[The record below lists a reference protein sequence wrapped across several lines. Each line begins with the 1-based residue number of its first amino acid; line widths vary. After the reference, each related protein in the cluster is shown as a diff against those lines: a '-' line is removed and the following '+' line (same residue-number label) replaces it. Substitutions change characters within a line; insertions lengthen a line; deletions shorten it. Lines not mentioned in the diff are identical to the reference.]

1 VQPVV
6 GERAMSAIRW
16 QDVGIALVTIT
27 VLTLAWELVVRVFNV
42 PLFLFPPP
50 SLVFLDLVQRWELY
64 ATHTWVTLYETVIGF
79 LVAVVLG
86 IGAGILIVYSR
97 WLQSILYPI
106 VVVLQIVPKVA
117 IAPLLLI
124 WLGYGLQ
131 SKVVVALLV
140 AFFPIVVTTVTGL
153 RAVEQDLL
161 DLVRVLRG
169 SRWQEFTRVRFPSAL
184 PFIFSGLKVAITL
197 AVIGAI
203 IGEFVG
209 GNAGLGYLIIIANS
223 EMRTQMSFAAL
234 LLLSAMGLALFGL
247 IILVE
252 RWLIPWGVTDEEQ
265 IPVGVV

>member
-1 VQPVV
+1 
-6 GERAMSAIRW
+6 MSAVRW
-16 QDVGIALVTIT
+16 QDITT
-27 VLTLAWELVVRVFNV
+27 VLITILVLGIAWELIVRVFNV
-42 PLFLFPPP
+42 PLFLFPSPTA
-50 SLVFLDLVQRWELY
+50 VFADLAQRWELY
-64 ATHTWVTLYETVIGF
+64 ATHTWVTLYETLIGF
-79 LVAVVLG
+79 IVATILG
-86 IGAGILIVYSR
+86 IVAGILIVYSR
-97 WLQSILYPI
+97 WLQSVLYPI
-106 VVVLQIVPKVA
+106 VVILQIVPKVA

-209 GNAGLGYLIIIANS
+209 GNQGLGYLVVVANS

-234 LLLSAMGLALFGL
+234 LLLSLLGLALFGL
-247 IILVE
+247 IVLVE